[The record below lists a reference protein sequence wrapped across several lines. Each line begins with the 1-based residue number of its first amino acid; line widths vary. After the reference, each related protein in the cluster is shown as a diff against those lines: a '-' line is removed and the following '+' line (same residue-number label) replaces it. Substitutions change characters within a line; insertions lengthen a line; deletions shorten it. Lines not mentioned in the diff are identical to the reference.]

1 MYGLKTIDRPEVIKL
16 IELARA
22 FGDLTENAE
31 YDTAKDRQGFIEAR
45 IKELESKLSRAE
57 VIDPS
62 KLSSKD
68 RVMFG
73 VRVTLEEIETD
84 DPVTYQ
90 LVGPDE
96 SEPENG
102 FISVTSPLGRA
113 LLGKREGD
121 EVRVQTPGGLREFCR
136 NALNIK
142 WNPKGFLYIFT
153 LLCFLIPFP
162 IEGSNIV
169 GTDLSVL
176 FLARTSS
183 CLQCLWF
190 GVRYMIHKPLTTKLL
205 SSF

>member
-1 MYGLKTIDRPEVIKL
+1 MSIERVPITPDGYKKLEEELKRLKSVERPEVIKL
-16 IELARA
+16 IEHARA
-22 FGDLTENAE
+22 FGDITENAE
-31 YDTAKDRQGFIEAR
+31 YETAKDRQGFIEAR
-45 IKELESKLSRAE
+45 IKELESKLARAE

-62 KLSSKD
+62 KLLSKD

-121 EVRVQTPGGLREFCR
+121 EVRVQTPGGLREFVV
-136 NALNIK
+136 LK
-142 WNPKGFLYIFT
+142 
-153 LLCFLIPFP
+153 
-162 IEGSNIV
+162 IE
-169 GTDLSVL
+169 
-176 FLARTSS
+176 
-183 CLQCLWF
+183 
-190 GVRYMIHKPLTTKLL
+190 
-205 SSF
+205 

>member
-1 MYGLKTIDRPEVIKL
+1 MSIERVPITPDGYKKLEEELKRLKSVERPEVIKL
-16 IELARA
+16 IEHARA

-45 IKELESKLSRAE
+45 IKELESKISRAE

-62 KLSSKD
+62 KLPSKD

-121 EVRVQTPGGLREFCR
+121 EVRVQTPGGLREF
-136 NALNIK
+136 LVLK
-142 WNPKGFLYIFT
+142 
-153 LLCFLIPFP
+153 
-162 IEGSNIV
+162 IE
-169 GTDLSVL
+169 
-176 FLARTSS
+176 
-183 CLQCLWF
+183 
-190 GVRYMIHKPLTTKLL
+190 
-205 SSF
+205 